1 MDCSCRTAALRI
13 FVRNITR
20 VQVSLPL
27 RTIPHGRGGQYRALS
42 TQQRCLGTP
51 KPSPLA
57 TATSRA
63 LHTSCGRKS
72 SAVGAALVVDER
84 GYTNNNNYYDD
95 EDTPEFTAADAA
107 DYHIETPAPGPRVAA
122 EPSPRPVKIRTGKKA
137 RYRDRDRDA
146 GGGGKGDGA
155 YKPKSEGSRST
166 TTRSKS
172 SGASSDWA
180 KPNAKKSTPKE
191 SWRIQKE
198 ALKEKFPDGWNPRKK
213 ISPDALAGIRMLN
226 KQFPETYT
234 TAALAQ
240 KFEVSPEAIR
250 RILKSKWTPD
260 AETEER
266 RETRWHE
273 RGKQVWSKWAALGK
287 KPPRKWREEGI
298 VRDPVWNEPRGPTH
312 KNKHVRA
319 DMQRRLARAMRPY

>member
-42 TQQRCLGTP
+42 TQQYCLGTQ

-63 LHTSCGRKS
+63 LHTSCARKS
-72 SAVGAALVVDER
+72 SAVGAALVVDDG
-84 GYTNNNNYYDD
+84 GYTNNNNNYYDD

-122 EPSPRPVKIRTGKKA
+122 EPSPRP
-137 RYRDRDRDA
+137 
-146 GGGGKGDGA
+146 
-155 YKPKSEGSRST
+155 SEGSRSSRT
-166 TTRSKS
+166 QSKS

-180 KPNAKKSTPKE
+180 KPNAKKFTPKE
-191 SWRIQKE
+191 SWKIQKE

-260 AETEER
+260 AEAEER